1 MTTNKDWQYAPR
13 SQDMEEIIN
22 QPPSW
27 LTLYG
32 TVFLIVTIFGMVLL
46 CSFYTYPDTV
56 TGELVL
62 TTIDPPRPLRA
73 PRDFTI
79 DRLLV
84 SNEDSVAAKEVLLVN
99 KSLATFTDVF
109 ELAEKLDANRDQ
121 SDMGLATFHI
131 PPAWNLGEIQE
142 AVYELQEK
150 QEIYKNLKDRK
161 LDGLTTRELEER
173 IDRQERFIRR
183 QRQLQARLEDQ
194 LVRERSLLAREEQLE
209 ADGVDNIDKVY
220 QVRRQVE
227 RTEDELNASRS
238 EVRAASFDIEL
249 MRNQIASYR
258 GGLPSTLLQ
267 AGEAL
272 RNAYDGLEAAVA
284 GWEDNFTI
292 VSPVDGLVLLDRQI
306 RQGQTL
312 LRGDK
317 IGTIIPANPGGII
330 GRIALPNR
338 GSGAVKEGQRVLVHF
353 DSYPHLEYGSV
364 EGVVVDIGRLS
375 QNGVTAVEVVFP
387 KELLTTK
394 GILLKPGPLMEGN
407 ASIITGSRSLL
418 QRFFNRR

>member
-1 MTTNKDWQYAPR
+1 MDQKDWQYAPR

-22 QPPSW
+22 SPPSW

-32 TVFLIVTIFGMVLL
+32 TIFLIIGILVLVTISSL
-46 CSFYTYPDTV
+46 YTYPDTV
-56 TGELVL
+56 SGDLTL

-84 SNEDSVAAKEVLLVN
+84 SDEDSVSAKEVLMVN
-99 KSLATFTDVF
+99 KSLADFVDVF
-109 ELAEKLDANRDQ
+109 ELAEKLDGNEDQ

-131 PPAWNLGEIQE
+131 PPSWNLGEIQE
-142 AVYELQEK
+142 AVFELQEK
-150 QEIYKNLKDRK
+150 QEIYKNLKDRR
-161 LDGLTTRELEER
+161 LDGLTTRELESR
-173 IDRQERFIRR
+173 IDRQERFIRS
-183 QRQLQARLEDQ
+183 QRQLQARIEDQ
-194 LVRERSLLAREEQLE
+194 LTRQRAALAREEQLHD
-209 ADGVDNIDKVY
+209 DGVDNRDRLN
-220 QVRRQVE
+220 QSRLQVE

-249 MRNQIASYR
+249 MRNQIESYR

-284 GWEDNFTI
+284 GWEDNYTI
-292 VSPVDGLVLLDRQI
+292 SSPVDGLVLLDRQV
-306 RQGQTL
+306 RQGQSL
-312 LRGDK
+312 LRGDN
-317 IGTIIPANPGGII
+317 IGTIIPANAGGII
-330 GRIALPNR
+330 GRIDLPNR
-338 GSGAVKEGQRVLVHF
+338 GSGAVKVGQRVLVRF

-364 EGVVVDIGRLS
+364 EGLVENIGRLS
-375 QNGVTAVEVVFP
+375 SGGITTVEVTFP
-387 KELLTTK
+387 NELLTTT
-394 GILLKPGPLMEGN
+394 GNQLKAGPLMEGE
-407 ASIITGSRSLL
+407 ASIITESRSLL